1 VLFMVYL
8 LPKGFPNG
16 NSSIDFVNKLSSIL
30 PVLERIREGGGYDNY
45 WGLFYAVF
53 WLISPIYW
61 ILGFVGAS
69 LLNEEQQK
77 KLIYDL
83 SKVRIFAIFSLTSLG
98 VFYIFE
104 FPVSLPGILPNQM
117 SCFVLKLIFSWLYT
131 ALCIYAQATMVYI
144 LIAKFRL
151 I

>member
-1 VLFMVYL
+1 MLFMVYL

-77 KLIYDL
+77 
-83 SKVRIFAIFSLTSLG
+83 
-98 VFYIFE
+98 
-104 FPVSLPGILPNQM
+104 N
-117 SCFVLKLIFSWLYT
+117 
-131 ALCIYAQATMVYI
+131 
-144 LIAKFRL
+144 
-151 I
+151 